1 MRAKAIVAM
10 IEQYKNVSN
19 QNAMYLKL
27 NTSYLSNIFQLKK
40 KKAYSLLVY
49 FITNDAA
56 SQYL

>member
-1 MRAKAIVAM
+1 MRAKAIVAI

-40 KKAYSLLVY
+40 KAYSLLVY

>member
-1 MRAKAIVAM
+1 MRAKAIVAI

-40 KKAYSLLVY
+40 KQLTPFYVY

>member
-40 KKAYSLLVY
+40 KAYSLLVY